1 MRLKIEVNQLLL
13 NSLLITEK
21 LISITYVQT
30 VDFHILVTSPNNVE
44 TFFFAALAGCWPK
57 GGKLVKMIVSN
68 ILLWMNEGTTIIL
81 HRLECDERHFL
92 EN

>member
-30 VDFHILVTSPNNVE
+30 VDFHILVHSPNNVE
-44 TFFFAALAGCWPK
+44 NFFCSP
-57 GGKLVKMIVSN
+57 
-68 ILLWMNEGTTIIL
+68 
-81 HRLECDERHFL
+81 R
-92 EN
+92 

>member
-30 VDFHILVTSPNNVE
+30 VDFHILVHSPNNVE
-44 TFFFAALAGCWPK
+44 NFFLQPS
-57 GGKLVKMIVSN
+57 LIVGQK
-68 ILLWMNEGTTIIL
+68 E
-81 HRLECDERHFL
+81 
-92 EN
+92 ENW